1 MTPFLKL
8 VANDLV
14 NRFGTDL
21 SEVAIVFPNRRAGL
35 FFDNYLAEAVSDKP
49 IWAPHYLSVADL
61 FEMLS
66 PLRVADPIET
76 ICLLH
81 SLYVEATSA
90 DGVVPMSLDAFF
102 GWGERIL
109 ADFED
114 IDRNMVNPKD
124 LFQSAEE
131 TAALEASP
139 SDLLDKGQLEA
150 LQTLFRGFS
159 AKGNSVVKERFLAL
173 WKKMPKLYEELN
185 ESLKGNGLA
194 YEGAIYRD
202 VATRFNEEIPD
213 SINNLPRVYAFV
225 GLNALSK
232 SEETLLEVLKQQGR
246 ALFYWDYD
254 ACFVGEETL
263 AEAGLFIRQNLE
275 RFPNALPE
283 QLFTEFGQDLKLEFV
298 AARTETAEAM
308 AVGNWLE
315 NLEGIN
321 QQAERTAV
329 VLCNEGLLS
338 SVLHAIPKQVKDVN
352 ITMGFPLS
360 HTKAFALIEEMANTL
375 EDASPIIALE
385 QLKEAIE
392 TTAQANG
399 ATEKRDE
406 LELELEAEACYR
418 IYTTISRFKT
428 LIESERLTIT
438 TSMLLR
444 LMRQVMRQTTIPF
457 HGEPAIGLQIMGML
471 ETRCL
476 NFDNVL
482 LLSASE
488 GFLPRKRSENSFIPY
503 SLRKEFGLPTVGA
516 DAAIYA
522 YYFYRLIGR
531 AKNVRIIYN
540 ASTEGSSK
548 GEMSRFMTQ
557 LLVESNLPIK
567 HYALYDKSGESI
579 MPIKSIAK
587 PKNLPEILH
596 SLSPSAI
603 NSYLRCQLQFY
614 FQRVAFLKE
623 PTPSQDVIE
632 PRTFGTIFHHV
643 AEAIYKERIEQ
654 HKGLVTAEA
663 LEHLL
668 DNSGEIKLLSY
679 IRKAFAENE
688 IDYNSIVEQV
698 VKSYIKQLLSHD
710 KELAS
715 FEVKGIEMNTELHL
729 SVPYKGK
736 HVDITLKG
744 NIDRLDL
751 VNIDNVTTLRVVDY
765 KTGGKPE
772 KPKNLEQLFIPSKEH
787 PHYVLQTFLY
797 ALTLAKETTYP
808 IAPALFFVHKSA
820 DKDYS
825 PYIQIGENRDKQP
838 IYKFQDLAEEFEE
851 RLIKLLEEM
860 LCPDTEFK
868 ATEHTDFCKTCPY
881 TRLCQRY

>member
-14 NRFGTDL
+14 KRFGTDL

-35 FFDNYLAEAVSDKP
+35 FFDNYLAEASSDKP
-49 IWAPHYLSVADL
+49 IWAPRYLSVADL
-61 FEMLS
+61 FEILS

-81 SLYVEATSA
+81 SLYVKAISA
-90 DGVVPMSLDAFF
+90 DGVVPMSLDAFY
-102 GWGERIL
+102 GWGERLL
-109 ADFED
+109 ADFDEV
-114 IDRNMVNPKD
+114 DRNMVNPKA

-131 TAALEASP
+131 TTALEASP
-139 SDLLDKGQLEA
+139 NEFLDKGQLEA
-150 LQTLFRGFS
+150 LQSLFRGFS
-159 AKGNSVVKERFLAL
+159 AEGNSIVKERFLAL

-185 ESLKGNGLA
+185 ESLKENGLA

-202 VATRFNEEIPD
+202 VATRLKENIPHN
-213 SINNLPRVYAFV
+213 INNQPRVYAFV

-232 SEETLLEVLKQQGR
+232 SEETLMEALKQQDR

-254 ACFVGEETL
+254 ACFVGEDTL

-275 RFPNALPE
+275 HFPNALPH
-283 QLFTEFGQDLKLEFV
+283 QLSSEFGQDLKMEFV
-298 AARTETAEAM
+298 SAHTETAEAM

-315 NLEGIN
+315 NLEGIT

-338 SVLHAIPKQVKDVN
+338 SVLHTIPEQVKDVN

-360 HTKAFALIEEMANTL
+360 HTKAFALIEEIADTL
-375 EDASPIIALE
+375 EDTSPIIVLE
-385 QLKEAIE
+385 QLKKTIEAI
-392 TTAQANG
+392 AQANG
-399 ATEKRDE
+399 ATEKCNGLD
-406 LELELEAEACYR
+406 LDLEAEACYR
-418 IYTTISRFKT
+418 IHTTISRFKT
-428 LIESERLTIT
+428 LIESGRLAIATP
-438 TSMLLR
+438 MLFR

-503 SLRKEFGLPTVGA
+503 GLRKEFGLPTVGA

-557 LLVESNLPIK
+557 LLVETNLPIK

-579 MPIKSIAK
+579 IPIKSIAK
-587 PKNLPEILH
+587 PKNLPTILH
-596 SLSPSAI
+596 KLSPSAI
-603 NSYLRCQLQFY
+603 NTYLRCQLQFY
-614 FQRVAFLKE
+614 YQRVAFLKE
-623 PTPSQDVIE
+623 PTPPQDVIE
-632 PRTFGTIFHHV
+632 PRTFGTILHHV

-654 HKGLVTAEA
+654 HKGLVTTEA

-668 DNSGEIKLLSY
+668 DKSGEIKLLTY
-679 IRKAFAENE
+679 IRRAFAENE
-688 IDYNSIVEQV
+688 IEYNAIVEQV

-710 KELAS
+710 KDLAP
-715 FEVKGIEMNTELHL
+715 FEVKGVEMNTEHHL
-729 SVPYKGK
+729 SVPYKDE

-797 ALTLAKETTYP
+797 ALTLVKGTTYP
-808 IAPALFFVHKSA
+808 IAPTLFFVHKSA

-825 PYIQIGENRDKQP
+825 PYIQIGEKENKQY
-838 IYKFQDLAEEFEE
+838 IYKFQDLVEEFEE

-860 LCPDTEFK
+860 LCPDTKFK
-868 ATEHTDFCKTCPY
+868 ATEHTDFCKNCPY